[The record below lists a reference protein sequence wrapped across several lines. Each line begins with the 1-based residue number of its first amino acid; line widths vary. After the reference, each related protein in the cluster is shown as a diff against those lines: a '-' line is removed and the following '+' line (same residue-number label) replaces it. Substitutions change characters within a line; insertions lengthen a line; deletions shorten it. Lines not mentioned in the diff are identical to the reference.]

1 MLLLPERCRSSL
13 GFFDMIHHRVRFP
26 NDVPLVL
33 DLEYYYIHAAST
45 ARFRRTWNL
54 ASPSGAFGLNCNP
67 SPQVKSS
74 VPVIIT
80 MLLRKS
86 WGWPGRVERE
96 VDCQVQPNF
105 IEPRIGAKLDRLHHT
120 PCSFDLPPLP
130 TLPTERFHLVC
141 RLCCLAASLAMTLQY
156 AEPTIDP
163 PSLRISSA
171 IALRAA
177 YRS

>member
-1 MLLLPERCRSSL
+1 MLPERCRSSL
-13 GFFDMIHHRVRFP
+13 GFFDMIHHRVRFS

-33 DLEYYYIHAAST
+33 DLEYYYIHAANT

-54 ASPSGAFGLNCNP
+54 ASPSGAFGLDCNP
-67 SPQVKSS
+67 SPLGWKSS

-80 MLLRKS
+80 MPLRKS
-86 WGWPGRVERE
+86 WGWSGRVERE

-130 TLPTERFHLVC
+130 TLPTERFYLVC

>member
-1 MLLLPERCRSSL
+1 
-13 GFFDMIHHRVRFP
+13 
-26 NDVPLVL
+26 
-33 DLEYYYIHAAST
+33 
-45 ARFRRTWNL
+45 
-54 ASPSGAFGLNCNP
+54 
-67 SPQVKSS
+67 
-74 VPVIIT
+74 

-86 WGWPGRVERE
+86 WGWSGRVERE

-130 TLPTERFHLVC
+130 TLPTERFYLVC

-177 YRS
+177 YRSRTARSCYDSTSPALACAHGCSHHVSLLLATPSSSASKGADQRDPSGRLASKMCTLRPLPREWCDMVLGVEEQCLRES